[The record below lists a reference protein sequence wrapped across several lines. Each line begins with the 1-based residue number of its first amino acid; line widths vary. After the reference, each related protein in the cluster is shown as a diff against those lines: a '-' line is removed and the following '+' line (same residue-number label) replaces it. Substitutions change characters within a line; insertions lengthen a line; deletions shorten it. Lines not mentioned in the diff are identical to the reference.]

1 MGSTLATINR
11 YVCHVIGAAQAPSDR
26 ETVPCG
32 QIARQSGHGY
42 F

>member
-11 YVCHVIGAAQAPSDR
+11 YVCHVIGAAQAPSGC
-26 ETVPCG
+26 ETVPEG
-32 QIARQSGHGY
+32 QIARTGGHGH